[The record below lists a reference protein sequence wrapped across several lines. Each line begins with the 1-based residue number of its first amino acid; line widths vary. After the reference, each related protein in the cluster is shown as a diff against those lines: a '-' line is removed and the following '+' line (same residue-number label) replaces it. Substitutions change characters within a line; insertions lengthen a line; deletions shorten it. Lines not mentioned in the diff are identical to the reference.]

1 MADEVVRECNG
12 RRVADTQ
19 QRAVLQFRGLRLDG
33 FDDSRMPVSVD
44 NGPQRCH
51 RVYVLPTIDVD
62 QAVPFS
68 PLHNQLRLGVEAGHL
83 RKGMPYAIGVSHAAV
98 GWRPFSKDGQ
108 SSWISKPMSSI
119 SCQASFVDC
128 PGVVR

>member
-1 MADEVVRECNG
+1 MADEVLRECNG

-33 FDDSRMPVSVD
+33 FDDSWMPVAVD

-51 RVYVLPTIDVD
+51 RVYVLPTVDVD

-68 PLHNQLRLGVEAGHL
+68 PLHHQLRLGVEASHL
-83 RKGMPYAIGVSHAAV
+83 RKGMPDMIGVSHASTAFWASRQ
-98 GWRPFSKDGQ
+98 GR
-108 SSWISKPMSSI
+108 SI
-119 SCQASFVDC
+119 
-128 PGVVR
+128 